1 MSKPYTDDNKLM
13 FFFLVALAV
22 ACSLGFQGWRTLL
35 NNFAVQ
41 KVGLTGQEMGM
52 VQGMREIPGFL
63 AFVVIYVLMFISEHR
78 LAALSLVIMGLG
90 ISVTGLVPSFY
101 GLLFTTLAMSFGF
114 HYYET
119 VNQSLTL
126 QHFTP
131 IQVPLVMGKVRAA
144 MAATNIAVGVLVF
157 GLSYMLDFGA
167 LFALIGGVV
176 AAVAL
181 GALWVNPTP
190 KGTVPQKKRM
200 VLRTRYWLFYALTF
214 MAGARRQ
221 IFVAFAVFL
230 LVEKFKFSVQE
241 IAILFLINNAINY
254 FLAPQV
260 GKAINRFGERAVLSA
275 EYISLTVIFMLYA
288 FAESKELVAAAY
300 VLDHI
305 FFNCSIA
312 IPSFFRKIA
321 DPDEVAPSMAVG
333 FTINHIVAVII
344 PVIGGIIWML
354 DYRITFIGGA
364 VLAVVSLVL
373 SQLTTGQTAKAAGAA
388 GTPQTGG

>member
-1 MSKPYTDDNKLM
+1 MTKPYNSENKLM

-22 ACSLGFQGWRTLL
+22 ACALGFQGWRTLL
-35 NNFAVQ
+35 NNFAVEE
-41 KVGLTGQEMGM
+41 VGLSGQQMGLI
-52 VQGMREIPGFL
+52 QGMREIPGFL
-63 AFVVIYVLMFISEHR
+63 AFLVIYVLMFISEHR
-78 LAALSLVIMGLG
+78 LAALSLCVMGVG
-90 ISVTGLVPSFY
+90 ISVTGLLPSFY

-126 QHFTP
+126 QHFSPT
-131 IQVPLVMGKVRAA
+131 QVPVIMGKVRAA

-157 GLSYMLDFGA
+157 GLAYVLDFGA
-167 LFALIGGVV
+167 LFGLVGGMV

-181 GALWVNPTP
+181 AAFWVNPTP

-200 VLRTRYWLFYALTF
+200 VLRSRYWLFYALTF

-241 IAILFLINNAINY
+241 ITILFLINNLINY

-260 GKAINRFGERAVLSA
+260 GKAINRFGERAVLST
-275 EYISLTVIFMLYA
+275 EYAFLTLIFLVYA
-288 FAESKELVAAAY
+288 FAESKAVVAAAY

-333 FTINHIVAVII
+333 FTINHIVAVVI
-344 PVIGGIIWML
+344 PVVGGMIWML
-354 DYRITFIGGA
+354 DYRITFIGGTF
-364 VLAVVSLVL
+364 LALVSLLL
-373 SQLTTGQTAKAAGAA
+373 SQFTTGQTAKAA
-388 GTPQTGG
+388 TTGGQGG

>member
-1 MSKPYTDDNKLM
+1 MTKPYTSENRYM

-22 ACSLGFQGWRTLL
+22 ACALGFQGWRTLL
-35 NNFAVQ
+35 NNFAVDR
-41 KVGLTGQEMGM
+41 VGLTGQQMGV

-63 AFVVIYVLMFISEHR
+63 AFVVIYVLMIISEHR
-78 LAALSLVIMGLG
+78 LAAISLVIMGLG
-90 ISVTGLVPSFY
+90 ISLTGILPSFY
-101 GLLFTTLAMSFGF
+101 GLIFTTITMSFGF

-126 QHFTP
+126 QHFSPT
-131 IQVPLVMGKVRAA
+131 QVPVVMGKVRAA
-144 MAATNIAVGVLVF
+144 MAASNIAVGAMVF
-157 GLSYMLDFGA
+157 GLAYILDFGA
-167 LFALIGGVV
+167 LFALIGGAV
-176 AAVAL
+176 AMVAL

-190 KGTVPQKKRM
+190 KNTVPQKKRM
-200 VLRTRYWLFYALTF
+200 VLRSRYWLFYALTF

-230 LVEKFKFSVQE
+230 LVEKFGFTVQE
-241 IAILFLINNAINY
+241 IAILFLVNNLINY

-260 GKAINRFGERAVLSA
+260 GKAINRFGERAVLTT
-275 EYISLTVIFMLYA
+275 EYFSLMVIFLIYA
-288 FAESKELVAAAY
+288 FTDSKAVVAAAY

-333 FTINHIVAVII
+333 FTINHIVAVVI
-344 PVIGGIIWML
+344 PIIGGMIWML
-354 DYRITFIGGA
+354 DYRITFIGGTG
-364 VLAVVSLVL
+364 LAFISLLL
-373 SQLTTGQTAKAAGAA
+373 SQMVSSQTAKAAVKPGSA
-388 GTPQTGG
+388 G